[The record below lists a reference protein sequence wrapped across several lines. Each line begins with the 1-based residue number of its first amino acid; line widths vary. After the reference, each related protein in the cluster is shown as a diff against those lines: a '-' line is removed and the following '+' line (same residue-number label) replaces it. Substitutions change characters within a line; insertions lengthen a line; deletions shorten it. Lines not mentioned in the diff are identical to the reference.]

1 MSTTYTVTTDKA
13 LFRQILR
20 EVFQER
26 ELLTMMS
33 VIVSYNEA
41 IKAVPEDAP
50 CATID
55 YYALCKDAE
64 DDGIDPST
72 IKTLLE
78 RLSITR
84 FEEMVM

>member
-1 MSTTYTVTTDKA
+1 MTSSYKVTTDKA

-41 IKAVPEDAP
+41 IKAVPDDALY
-50 CATID
+50 ATID
-55 YYALCKDAE
+55 YYELCKDAE
-64 DDGIDPST
+64 DDGIDPSA

-78 RLSITR
+78 RLSVSR
-84 FEEMVM
+84 FEEVM